1 MSTSLTIVCP
11 KCDALNRVPQ
21 ERLAESR
28 AAVCGKCRAKLF
40 PGTPIGLDHADRFQK
55 HAERGDLPL
64 LVDFWAPWCGPCR
77 MMAPEFEKAA
87 GALEPRVRLAKVD
100 TEAVPALGIRFGIQ
114 TIPTM
119 ILFQRGREIARQSGA
134 MQVPGIMRI
143 VEAALAKDSETRATA
158 S

>member
-1 MSTSLTIVCP
+1 
-11 KCDALNRVPQ
+11 
-21 ERLAESR
+21 
-28 AAVCGKCRAKLF
+28 
-40 PGTPIGLDHADRFQK
+40 
-55 HAERGDLPL
+55 
-64 LVDFWAPWCGPCR
+64 

-87 GALEPRVRLAKVD
+87 GALEPHVRLAKVD